1 MLQSVFSFRSLFYFA
16 YAVMLTALLLYVRFP
31 AEKFKAYCENR
42 IERLFPGSACN
53 IDQIAYQ
60 FPLSADLETIKINR
74 TIDGQE
80 SEMTVDRLVINPEPW
95 QFWRA
100 FKVKGGMYSGLF
112 EASLDFDEK
121 AQTFQLTDI
130 HLEGLDAGKL
140 AESIGLAD
148 RKISGLF
155 EFTGDYQAPSDNP
168 GDGVGKGAVQ
178 IVTGSMSLLQPILAL
193 STIEF
198 EKLAANVTQ
207 QNGIIS
213 FVEGELLG
221 KEIVADFTGEMR
233 LASPLLNSSILLSGQ
248 MEPDDDFLRNHPKEY
263 QFVRRLLQRYKVTV
277 LPFKVGGTVKSPLFR
292 FST

>member
-1 MLQSVFSFRSLFYFA
+1 MVYFA

-31 AEKFKAYCENR
+31 AEKFKAYCEKR
-42 IERLFPGSACN
+42 IEQLLPGSVCN
-53 IDQIAYQ
+53 IDNINYN
-60 FPLSADLETIKINR
+60 FPLSADLENIKIIR

-80 SEMTVDRLVINPEPW
+80 SEMTVDRLAINPEPL

-100 FKVKGGMYSGLF
+100 YKLKGWMYSGLF

-121 AQTFQLTDI
+121 AQSFQLADM
-130 HLEGLDAGKL
+130 HFEGLDAGKL
-140 AESIGLAD
+140 AEGIGLTD

-155 EFTGDYQAPSDNP
+155 GFTGDYKAPSSNP
-168 GDGVGKGAVQ
+168 GDGVGKGVVE
-178 IVTGSMSLLQPILAL
+178 IVTGSMGLLQPILAL

-198 EKLAANVTQ
+198 EKLSAKVTQ

-221 KEIVADFTGEMR
+221 KEIVADFSGEMR
-233 LASPLLNSSILLSGQ
+233 LAVPFLNSSILLSGH
-248 MEPDDDFLRNHPKEY
+248 MEPDDDFLRSHPQEY